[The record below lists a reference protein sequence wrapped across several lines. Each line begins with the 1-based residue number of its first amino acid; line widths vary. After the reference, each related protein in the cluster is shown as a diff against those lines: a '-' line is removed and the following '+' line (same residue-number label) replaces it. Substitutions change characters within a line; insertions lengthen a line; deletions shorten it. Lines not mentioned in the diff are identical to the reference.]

1 QVQLR
6 IRRDRR
12 LALADAVPR
21 GDQGRHLRRQPQR
34 LAGRGVLGVVP
45 RVRIVRRERRHAGAQ
60 DFHRRGLLR
69 QRLQERHDAR
79 RQLAVRGGAERL
91 GVRLQLLL
99 ARKPTVPQEEDDF
112 LEGRV
117 LGQIIDVVAAIDEA
131 YYFD

>member
-1 QVQLR
+1 
-6 IRRDRR
+6 
-12 LALADAVPR
+12 
-21 GDQGRHLRRQPQR
+21 
-34 LAGRGVLGVVP
+34 
-45 RVRIVRRERRHAGAQ
+45 Q

-99 ARKPTVPQEEDDF
+99 ARKPAVPQEEDDF

-117 LGQIIDVVAAIDEA
+117 LDQVIDVVAAIDEA
-131 YYFD
+131 AFLAVDETDVRRRYDDVFETAPDSGAHGLPSPKGVMKPVCFYHTPGN